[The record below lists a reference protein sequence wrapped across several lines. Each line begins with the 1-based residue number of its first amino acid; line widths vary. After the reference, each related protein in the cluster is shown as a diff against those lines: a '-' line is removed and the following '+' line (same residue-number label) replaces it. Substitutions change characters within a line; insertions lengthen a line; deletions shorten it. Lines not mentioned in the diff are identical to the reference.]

1 VGSEVIRV
9 RRRPA
14 TALSLGGRAMLHP
27 NLAPSIILDKKSQF
41 SESWLGDAELA
52 FVGNMFSPS
61 VILASN
67 AVAGLSGRLGEDS
80 EDYVPPTQ
88 FNGSLAEDECLTNFK
103 FAHCATLMLSDAV
116 AANRNPECIWA
127 PPSGCCF
134 FNQQYRR
141 R

>member
-1 VGSEVIRV
+1 
-9 RRRPA
+9 
-14 TALSLGGRAMLHP
+14 MLHP

-52 FVGNMFSPS
+52 FVSNMFSPS

-67 AVAGLSGRLGEDS
+67 AVAGFSRRLGEDS
-80 EDYVPPTQ
+80 EHYIPPTQ
-88 FNGSLAEDECLTNFK
+88 FHRSLAEDECLANLE
-103 FAHCATLMLSDAV
+103 FAHCVTLMLSDAMV
-116 AANRNPECIWA
+116 ANRNRECICA